1 MADDL
6 LKILMMGG
14 QRSGKSSMLAGL
26 VETMVNGPVKQLITV
41 NDTKSGTGHDL
52 SRNIRDLKLRLL
64 MTQDKQ
70 FLIDDEANKT
80 NAFSDYTLEFAVP
93 GTSSKMR
100 MLFSDVNGEF
110 YDKGHQLHD
119 VEISKRI
126 REYDVFLVAID
137 TPFLM
142 EAVNPDN
149 KLCNEPVNLSYNHVR
164 DLEDFFTE
172 LDDKEG
178 ADAKLV
184 IFVPLKCE
192 KWVREGKVES
202 VVKRVEEVYGRIIHN
217 LSPYTNVEIDIL
229 PIQTVGNIVFAEQ
242 CRAMVCNSDGKQRRC
257 SISADKRHVRFEDG
271 TVEPIDPS
279 RHKFDMDNR
288 AKIREGSTLLRPN
301 SWFRTIGKEYAPHN
315 CDQLAFYILQFYLAK
330 VLFAKKVEEAH
341 SFKHKFFKFLK
352 IWGTVIAVLSGGA
365 VLGILTYYTAK
376 YLSRKFGTFTV
387 DQMIALVDKIKA
399 GGYIKSNCDGIKN
412 IKPSKLYSL

>member
-1 MADDL
+1 MADI

-26 VETMVNGPVKQLITV
+26 LETMLNGKVKELVTV
-41 NDTKSGTGHDL
+41 EDMTARSGTGLDL

-64 MTQDKQ
+64 MTQDKS
-70 FLIDDEANKT
+70 FLIDDENNKT
-80 NAFSDYTLEFAVP
+80 NAFSDYLLEFAVP
-93 GTSSKMR
+93 GTSSRMQ

-110 YDKGHQLHD
+110 YDKGQIHD
-119 VEISKRI
+119 TEISKLI
-126 REYDVFLVAID
+126 RECDVFLVAID

-142 EAVNPDN
+142 EAVNPSN
-149 KLCNEPVNLSYNHVR
+149 RLCNESINLSYNHVR

-172 LDDKEG
+172 LDDKDG

-192 KWVREGKVES
+192 KWIREGQTAR

-217 LSPYTNVEIDIL
+217 LSAYTNVEIDIM
-229 PIQTVGNIVFAEQ
+229 PIQTVGNIVFDEQ
-242 CRAMVCNSDGKQRRC
+242 RRALVCNSGGKQRRC
-257 SISADKRHVRFEDG
+257 CISPDKQYVRFEDG
-271 TVEPIDPS
+271 TVERIDPAK
-279 RHKFDMDNR
+279 HKFDEDNR
-288 AKIREGSTLLRPN
+288 AKIRENSTLIRPN
-301 SWFRTIGKEYAPHN
+301 SWFKTIGKEYAPKN

-330 VLFAKKVEEAH
+330 VLFAQKVEDLQ
-341 SFKHKFFKFLK
+341 KKRTMWKYLK
-352 IWGTVIAVLSGGA
+352 ISATVLLWFAGG
-365 VLGILTYYTAK
+365 LFGGILGYYTSNFLAK
-376 YLSRKFGTFTV
+376 KFGTFTV
-387 DQMIALVDKIKA
+387 DQMKALMDKIKA